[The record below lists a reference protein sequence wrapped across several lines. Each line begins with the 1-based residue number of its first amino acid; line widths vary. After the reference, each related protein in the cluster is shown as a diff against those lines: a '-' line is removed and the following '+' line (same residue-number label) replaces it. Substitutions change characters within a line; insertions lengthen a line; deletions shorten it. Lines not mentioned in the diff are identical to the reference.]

1 MQTALDDKYNNTASN
16 TFQQKSTVGIVDG
29 DIRFT
34 SGQSLSTSAIA
45 LTAGTDG
52 ASASY
57 NIFAQ
62 QNGWFP
68 ALANIRDA
76 IAARLPDDVVYDPI
90 TYTSIPNTGA
100 FGYDDGY
107 GRLSGMCTGTINY
120 ETGAIDMIGCPVNA
134 EFVVTCLHTSAF
146 SGKINATDTA
156 KMNSLKAIYGN
167 VPNQKWNGELTITR
181 M

>member
-1 MQTALDDKYNNTASN
+1 M
-16 TFQQKSTVGIVDG
+16 
-29 DIRFT
+29 
-34 SGQSLSTSAIA
+34 A
-45 LTAGTDG
+45 LTAGADG
-52 ASASY
+52 ASATY
-57 NIFAQ
+57 NLGAQ
-62 QNGWFP
+62 QNGYWP
-68 ALANIRDA
+68 TVANMDAA
-76 IAARLPDDVVYDPI
+76 IAARLPDDILYDSI

-107 GRLSGMCTGTINY
+107 GRLFGMCIGSINY
-120 ETGAIDMIGCPVNA
+120 ETGAINMTGCPINA

-146 SGKINATDTA
+146 SGKINATDSA